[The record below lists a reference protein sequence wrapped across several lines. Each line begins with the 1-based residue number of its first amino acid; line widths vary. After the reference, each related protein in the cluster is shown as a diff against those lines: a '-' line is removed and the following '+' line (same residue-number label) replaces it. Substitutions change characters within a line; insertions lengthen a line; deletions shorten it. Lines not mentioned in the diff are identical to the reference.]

1 MLKKQRSLLSSIS
14 FKKPNTETALESVEN
29 VILQEYYLH
38 TKKTSC
44 LLMEPSIPAP
54 NPRNNGRNGGWKA
67 LQNHLSSLENALVTE
82 DEEFMQ
88 SAFQFGM

>member
-1 MLKKQRSLLSSIS
+1 MLQIQRRLLSSTAV
-14 FKKPNTETALESVEN
+14 KKPNTKTALESAEN
-29 VILQEYYLH
+29 EILKGYY
-38 TKKTSC
+38 

-67 LQNHLSSLENALVTE
+67 LQNHLPALENAMLAAE
-82 DEEFMQ
+82 EEFMQ

>member
-1 MLKKQRSLLSSIS
+1 MLQIQRRLLSSTS
-14 FKKPNTETALESVEN
+14 FKKPNTKTALESVEN
-29 VILQEYYLH
+29 EILQGYYLR
-38 TKKTSC
+38 TNTSSC

-67 LQNHLSSLENALVTE
+67 LQNHLPALENALWTA